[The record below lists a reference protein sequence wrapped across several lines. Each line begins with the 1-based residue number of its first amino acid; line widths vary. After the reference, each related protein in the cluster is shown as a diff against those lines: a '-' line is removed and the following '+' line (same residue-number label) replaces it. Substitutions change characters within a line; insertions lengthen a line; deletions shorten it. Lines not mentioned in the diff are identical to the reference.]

1 MSHPE
6 RSWGKAL
13 IDFFASLRLTIS
25 LLIILSITSIFGTVI
40 PQGDIPHEYLHG
52 INQTKL
58 KLYQSLD
65 LFDMYR
71 SWWFIGILVLFTINL
86 IVCSAKRLPHVWRY
100 ISSPAK
106 VLDQNLLD
114 GLSQCLV
121 IPQKTDRFRQDSLQ
135 KLVGQKFGGVTVT
148 ETDGAVHL
156 FSEQNSL
163 SRLAVYVTHLSI
175 IIIFVGSIIGS
186 LFGYKGFV
194 TINEGEAVSTVQTR
208 SGKTVDLGFSL
219 RCEDFSVSHYPGGT
233 PKEFKSI
240 LTVVSKDGV
249 SIPDFIRVPVIVN
262 DPLTYAGLTF
272 YQSSYGKTG
281 DHLFTV
287 SNRDGVSI
295 QNIIVPSQGIGRL
308 PNGSL
313 IRVTE
318 ATPDVAQFMPGKY
331 GSAAQVE
338 VAPAAGGQKTTFV
351 SFANHRDE
359 NERNAYQASGYVITY
374 NGLTGEREYTGLQV
388 TKDPGVWVVW
398 IGCILMILG
407 IYGAF
412 LMSHRRIWIRIT
424 DTDITVAG
432 HTNKNQAAFASTFE
446 EFAEEVRRHIS
457 KEIKQ

>member
-6 RSWGKAL
+6 RSWGRAL
-13 IDFFASLRLTIS
+13 FDFFASLRLTIS

-40 PQGDIPHEYLHG
+40 PQGDILHEYFHG
-52 INQTKL
+52 ISQAKL

-65 LFDMYR
+65 LFDMYH
-71 SWWFIGILVLFTINL
+71 SWWFIGILVLFTVNL
-86 IVCSAKRLPHVWRY
+86 IVCSAKRLPHAWRY

-106 VLDQNLLD
+106 VLDRTLLD
-114 GLSQCLV
+114 GLSQSLV
-121 IPQKTDRFRQDSLQ
+121 IPRNSDRFRHDSLQ
-135 KLVGQKFGGVTVT
+135 DLLSRKVGAVFVT
-148 ETDGAVHL
+148 ETDGALHL

-175 IIIFVGSIIGS
+175 IIIFVGSMIGS

-194 TINEGEAVSTVQTR
+194 TISEGEAISTVQTR

-219 RCEDFSVSHYPGGT
+219 RCEDFSVTHYPGGA

-240 LTVVSKDGV
+240 LTVVSKEGV
-249 SIPDFIRVPVIVN
+249 SVPGSTRVPVIVN

-281 DHLFTV
+281 DHQFTV
-287 SNRDGVSI
+287 SGRNGGST
-295 QNIIVPSQGIGRL
+295 QNVIVPSQGIGRL
-308 PNGSL
+308 PDGSL
-313 IRVTE
+313 IRVAE
-318 ATPDVAQFMPGKY
+318 ATPDVAPFIPGMH
-331 GSAAQVE
+331 GAAAQLEIESV
-338 VAPAAGGQKTTFV
+338 AGGQKATFV

-359 NERNAYQASGYVITY
+359 NARNAYQAGGYVITY
-374 NGLTGEREYTGLQV
+374 NGLTDGREYTGLQV

-398 IGCILMILG
+398 VGCILMILG

-424 DTDITVAG
+424 DTEVTVAG
-432 HTNKNQAAFASTFE
+432 HANKNQAAFASKFE

-457 KEIKQ
+457 KEEKQ

>member
-40 PQGDIPHEYLHG
+40 PQGDVPHEYLHG
-52 INQTKL
+52 ISQTKL

-65 LFDMYR
+65 LFDMYH
-71 SWWFIGILVLFTINL
+71 SWWFIGILILFTINL
-86 IVCSAKRLPHVWRY
+86 TVCSARRLPHVWRF

-106 VLDQNLLD
+106 VLDQVLFD
-114 GLSQCLV
+114 SLSQRLV
-121 IPQKTDRFRQDSLQ
+121 IQRSGGRSRLDSLQ
-135 KLVGQKFGGVTVT
+135 KLFGQRFGAVTVT
-148 ETDGAVHL
+148 ETDEAVHL
-156 FSEQNSL
+156 FAERNSL

-186 LFGYKGFV
+186 MFGYKGFV
-194 TINEGEAVSTVQTR
+194 TISEGEAVSTVQTR

-219 RCEDFSVSHYPGGT
+219 RCEDFSVTHYPGGA

-240 LTVVSKDGV
+240 LTVVNKDGV
-249 SIPDFIRVPVIVN
+249 SVPGSTRVPVIVN
-262 DPLTYAGLTF
+262 DPLMYAGLTF

-281 DHLFTV
+281 DHLFTI
-287 SNRDGVSI
+287 SNRDGALT
-295 QNIIVPSQGIGRL
+295 QNFSVPSQGISRL
-308 PNGSL
+308 PDGSL
-313 IRVTE
+313 IRVVE
-318 ATPDVAQFMPGKY
+318 STPDVAQFVPGRH
-331 GSAAQVE
+331 GGAAQLE
-338 VAPAAGGQKTTFV
+338 IEPPGGGQKTTFI

-359 NERNAYQASGYVITY
+359 NERNAYQSSGYVITY

-424 DTDITVAG
+424 DTEIKVAG
-432 HTNKNQAAFASTFE
+432 HANKNQTAFASRFE
-446 EFAEEVRRHIS
+446 EFAEEVRRHILEE
-457 KEIKQ
+457 KKQ

>member
-25 LLIILSITSIFGTVI
+25 LLLILSITSIFGTVI

-65 LFDMYR
+65 LFDMYH
-71 SWWFIGILVLFTINL
+71 SWWFIGILVLFTVNL

-106 VLDQNLLD
+106 VLDQNLLN
-114 GLSQCLV
+114 GLSHSLV
-121 IPQKTDRFRQDSLQ
+121 IAQNSDRFRHDSLHN
-135 KLVGQKFGGVTVT
+135 LLSKFGSVLVT

-194 TINEGEAVSTVQTR
+194 TISEGDAVSTVQTR
-208 SGKTVDLGFSL
+208 NGKTVDLGFSL
-219 RCEDFSVSHYPGGT
+219 RCEDFSVTHYPGGA

-240 LTVVSKDGV
+240 LTVVNKDGASV
-249 SIPDFIRVPVIVN
+249 PGSTRVPV
-262 DPLTYAGLTF
+262 TF

-287 SNRDGVSI
+287 SSRDGVST

-313 IRVTE
+313 LRVTE
-318 ATPDVAQFMPGKY
+318 ATPDVAQFMPGMH
-331 GSAAQVE
+331 GAAAQLE
-338 VAPAAGGQKTTFV
+338 IEPIAGGQKTTFV
-351 SFANHRDE
+351 SFASHQDE

-374 NGLTGEREYTGLQV
+374 YGLTDEREYTGLQV

-412 LMSHRRIWIRIT
+412 LMSHRRIWVRVT
-424 DTDITVAG
+424 DTEITVAG
-432 HTNKNQAAFASTFE
+432 HTNKNQAAFASKFE
-446 EFAEEVRRHIS
+446 EFAAEVRRHIA
-457 KEIKQ
+457 KEEKQ

>member
-13 IDFFASLRLTIS
+13 IDFFASLRLTIC
-25 LLIILSITSIFGTVI
+25 LLMILSITSIFGTVI
-40 PQGDIPHEYLHG
+40 PQGDVPHEYLHG
-52 INQTKL
+52 ISQTKL

-65 LFDMYR
+65 LFDMYH
-71 SWWFIGILVLFTINL
+71 SWWFIGILVLFTVNL

-106 VLDQNLLD
+106 VLDQNLLN
-114 GLSQCLV
+114 GLSQSLV
-121 IPQKTDRFRQDSLQ
+121 IAQNSNRFRHDSLQ
-135 KLVGQKFGGVTVT
+135 NLLSKKFGSVFVT

-194 TINEGEAVSTVQTR
+194 TISEGDAVSTVQTR

-219 RCEDFSVSHYPGGT
+219 RCEDFSVTRYPGGA

-240 LTVVSKDGV
+240 LTVVNKDGV
-249 SIPDFIRVPVIVN
+249 SVPGSTRVPVIVN

-281 DHLFTV
+281 NHLFTV
-287 SNRDGVSI
+287 SGRDGVST
-295 QNIIVPSQGIGRL
+295 QNIIVPGQGIGRL

-313 IRVTE
+313 LRVTE
-318 ATPDVAQFMPGKY
+318 ATPDVAQFMPGKH
-331 GSAAQVE
+331 GAAAQLE
-338 VAPAAGGQKTTFV
+338 IEPAAGGQKTTFV
-351 SFANHRDE
+351 SFASHRDE
-359 NERNAYQASGYVITY
+359 NERNAHQASGYVITY
-374 NGLTGEREYTGLQV
+374 NGLTDEREYTGLQV

-407 IYGAF
+407 IYWAF
-412 LMSHRRIWIRIT
+412 LISHRRIWIRVT
-424 DTDITVAG
+424 DTEITVAG
-432 HTNKNQAAFASTFE
+432 HTNKNQAAFASKFE
-446 EFAEEVRRHIS
+446 EFAEEVRRHIT
-457 KEIKQ
+457 KEEKQ